1 MKFSIIINTHNQSSF
16 IGECINSCINQD
28 FQDYEIIITDTSDQK
43 INKKY
48 IKSKKIKYFHL
59 KRILKDPVMDQM
71 NQVLFGLNKSSGKY
85 ICLLDGD
92 DKFSKKKLKQLSYI
106 LKDEKIDINQDLP
119 TIFSQNGK
127 IKQTK
132 IKNYKNNDIF
142 KKTLIDWPQIYG
154 TSTITVKKKILK
166 LFFKKT
172 KPFKWKYLA
181 IDVQLILFCYNFFNV
196 QNKLNKITFKRKHEK
211 NLDETFSNLTTKAY
225 WIRRKMQ
232 LDLNFSIKKKNTF
245 NLDFFITNFIF
256 FIVRFF

>member
-48 IKSKKIKYFHL
+48 IKSRKIKYFHL

-119 TIFSQNGK
+119 TIFSKNGK
-127 IKQTK
+127 IEQTK

-232 LDLNFSIKKKNTF
+232 LDLNFSIKKKNTL
-245 NLDFFITNFIF
+245 NLDFFITNFMF

>member
-119 TIFSQNGK
+119 TIFSKNGK
-127 IKQTK
+127 IEQTK

-232 LDLNFSIKKKNTF
+232 LDLNFSIKKKNTL

>member
-16 IGECINSCINQD
+16 ISECINSCINQD

-48 IKSKKIKYFHL
+48 IKSKKIKYFHI
-59 KRILKDPVMDQM
+59 KRSLKDPVMDQM

-119 TIFSQNGK
+119 TIFSKNIK
-127 IKQTK
+127 IEETK

-142 KKTLIDWPQIYG
+142 KKTIIDWPQIYG
-154 TSTITVKKKILK
+154 TSTITIKKKILK

-181 IDVQLILFCYNFFNV
+181 IDAQLILFCSNFFNV
-196 QNKLNKITFKRKHEK
+196 ESKLNKITFKRKHEK

-232 LDLNFSIKKKNTF
+232 LDLNLSIKKKNTF
-245 NLDFFITNFIF
+245 NLDFFITNFMF

>member
-28 FQDYEIIITDTSDQK
+28 FEDYEIIITDTSDQK

-48 IKSKKIKYFHL
+48 IKSKKVNYFHL
-59 KRILKDPVMDQM
+59 KSDSRYPVMDQM

-119 TIFSQNGK
+119 IIFSKNRKIEQN
-127 IKQTK
+127 K
-132 IKNYKNNDIF
+132 IKNYKNNYIY
-142 KKTLIDWPQIYG
+142 KSTLINWPQIYG

-172 KPFKWKYLA
+172 KPFRWKYLA
-181 IDVQLILFCYNFFNV
+181 IDVQLILFCSNFFNV
-196 QNKLNKITFKRKHEK
+196 ENKLNKITFKRKHEK
-211 NLDETFSNLTTKAY
+211 NLDETFSNLMTKAY
-225 WIRRKMQ
+225 WVRRKMQ
-232 LDLNFSIKKKNTF
+232 LDLNFSIKKKNTL

>member
-48 IKSKKIKYFHL
+48 IKSKKIKYFHI
-59 KRILKDPVMDQM
+59 KKNLKDPVMDQM

-119 TIFSQNGK
+119 TIFSKNGK
-127 IKQTK
+127 IEQTK

-232 LDLNFSIKKKNTF
+232 LDLNFSIKKKKYT
-245 NLDFFITNFIF
+245 
-256 FIVRFF
+256 

>member
-48 IKSKKIKYFHL
+48 IKSKKIKYFHI
-59 KRILKDPVMDQM
+59 KRSLKDPVMDQM

-119 TIFSQNGK
+119 TIFSKNIK
-127 IKQTK
+127 IEQTK

-142 KKTLIDWPQIYG
+142 KKTIIDWPQIYG
-154 TSTITVKKKILK
+154 TSTITIKKKILK

-181 IDVQLILFCYNFFNV
+181 IDAQLILFCSNFFNIKS
-196 QNKLNKITFKRKHEK
+196 KLNKITFKRKHEK
-211 NLDETFSNLTTKAY
+211 NLDETFSNLMTKAY

-232 LDLNFSIKKKNTF
+232 LDLNLSIKKKNTF
-245 NLDFFITNFIF
+245 NLDFFITNFMF